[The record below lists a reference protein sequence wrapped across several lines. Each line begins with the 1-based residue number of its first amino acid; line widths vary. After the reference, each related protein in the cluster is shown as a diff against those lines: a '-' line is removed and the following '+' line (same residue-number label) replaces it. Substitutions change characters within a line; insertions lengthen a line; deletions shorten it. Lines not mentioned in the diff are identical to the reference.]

1 MVVIV
6 DYGMGNLGSIRNM
19 LSRLGGESIV
29 TADANVIAGARRLI
43 LPGVGAFDV
52 AMERLKTLSLV
63 EVLHE
68 RALGACVPVLGIC
81 LGMQLMTR
89 GSEEGRLP
97 GLGWFDAET
106 IRFRFP
112 QSCGKMRLP
121 HMGWNV
127 IRPMQGHPL
136 LKGLDDEPRFYFVH
150 NYHVRCTERAQV
162 LATAQYGI
170 TFDAAVATGNIIGT
184 QFHPEKSHR
193 HGMRMLANFLAI

>member
-6 DYGMGNLGSIRNM
+6 DYGMGNVGSIRNM
-19 LSRLGGESIV
+19 LSRLGGESII
-29 TADANVIAGARRLI
+29 TSDADVIAGAAKVI

-52 AMERLKTLSLV
+52 AMARLKALSLV

-68 RALGACVPVLGIC
+68 RALEARVPILGIC
-81 LGMQLMTR
+81 LGMQLMTH

-97 GLGWFDAET
+97 GLGWLDAET

-112 QSCGKMRLP
+112 LSCGKMRLP
-121 HMGWNV
+121 HMGWND
-127 IRPMQGHPL
+127 ISPMRAHPL
-136 LKGLDDEPRFYFVH
+136 LNGLGDEPRFYFVH
-150 NYHVRCTERAQV
+150 NYHVRCTERSQV

-170 TFDAAVATGNIIGT
+170 TFDAAIAKGNIVGT

-193 HGMRMLANFLAI
+193 HGMRMLANFLAT